1 MDFLIGIL
9 LVIIVLLL
17 LFNFSSIT
25 ISDTQYGGS
34 CASANTHTSMNT
46 SMNKNNIPKPVQSTS
61 NKAVNGKINIDDQT
75 YDYHKYFFVK

>member
-1 MDFLIGIL
+1 MDFLIGVL

-25 ISDTQYGGS
+25 ISDTKYGGT
-34 CASANTHTSMNT
+34 CARNNSNGN
-46 SMNKNNIPKPVQSTS
+46 NNNIPSPIQSAL

-75 YDYHKYFFVK
+75 YDYRKYFFVK

>member
-1 MDFLIGIL
+1 MDFLIGVL

-25 ISDTQYGGS
+25 ISDTKYGGT
-34 CASANTHTSMNT
+34 CARNNSKRN
-46 SMNKNNIPKPVQSTS
+46 NNIPIPVQSAS

-75 YDYHKYFFVK
+75 YDYRKYFFVK